1 MSLAHVSWFFLQ
13 KVVHL
18 PSAGP
23 HCLVIIIYIGDFVRR
38 QCMCC
43 VWADL
48 LWYVSDLCERRGRG
62 CRACL
67 DEVQRAGCCGLVL
80 TPRWDNDQQPAAAD
94 VLLLLLVCSPVSV
107 HPDRCVC
114 CSGGGGGGMEL
125 CAGL

>member
-1 MSLAHVSWFFLQ
+1 
-13 KVVHL
+13 
-18 PSAGP
+18 
-23 HCLVIIIYIGDFVRR
+23 
-38 QCMCC
+38 MCC

-80 TPRWDNDQQPAAAD
+80 TPRRDNDQQPAAD

-107 HPDRCVC
+107 HPDRRVG
-114 CSGGGGGGMEL
+114 CSGGGGDGMEL
-125 CAGL
+125 YVRRVVSV